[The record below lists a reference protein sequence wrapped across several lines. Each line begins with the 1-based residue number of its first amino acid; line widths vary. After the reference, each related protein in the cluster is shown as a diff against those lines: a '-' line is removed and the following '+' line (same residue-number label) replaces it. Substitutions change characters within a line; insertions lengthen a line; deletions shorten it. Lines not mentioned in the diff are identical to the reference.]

1 MESKES
7 NNIEKDSEPIKI
19 ILIGD
24 SGTGKTNLITVSAG
38 YEFNSNALTTRACSF
53 IQKTF
58 IKNNKEVKVNIWDTI
73 GQEKYRQLTKLFF
86 NNSKIV
92 IFVYD
97 ITVYKSFTVLKS
109 WHQELVEQVG
119 NDIIK
124 GVVANK
130 NDLYENEKVKQNEAE
145 EFAESI
151 NAKFLSISAKKDLP
165 EKFEDF
171 IRALLIEYIT
181 KGIDD
186 DDNKISIRG
195 GGNNDDVKKNCCK

>member
-1 MESKES
+1 MSKNKKKKAKEE
-7 NNIEKDSEPIKI
+7 IEVKL
-19 ILIGD
+19 ILLGD
-24 SGTGKTNLITVSAG
+24 QGVGKTNLINIVTRKGFNINEESTSSA
-38 YEFNSNALTTRACSF
+38 SF
-53 IQKTF
+53 SILKL
-58 IKNNKEVKVNIWDTI
+58 KVDDQNYRINLWDTI

-97 ITVYKSFTVLKS
+97 ITVYKSFTDLKS

-171 IRALLIEYIT
+171 IRALLIEYIA

>member
-1 MESKES
+1 MSKNKKKKVKEE
-7 NNIEKDSEPIKI
+7 IEVKL
-19 ILIGD
+19 ILLGD
-24 SGTGKTNLITVSAG
+24 QGVGKTNLINIVTRKGFNINEESTSSA
-38 YEFNSNALTTRACSF
+38 SF
-53 IQKTF
+53 SILKL
-58 IKNNKEVKVNIWDTI
+58 KVDDQNYRINLWDTI

-97 ITVYKSFTVLKS
+97 ITVYKSFTDLKS

-171 IRALLIEYIT
+171 IRVLLIEYIT

-186 DDNKISIRG
+186 DDNRISIRG

>member
-7 NNIEKDSEPIKI
+7 NNTETDSEPIKI

-73 GQEKYRQLTKLFF
+73 GQEKYRSLTKIFVKE
-86 NNSKIV
+86 SKIV

-97 ITVYKSFTVLKS
+97 ITNKKTFESLTFWKETVNELLQDEPIFGIVGNKMDLYINEQISEEELEKFSKDIGAKYLLTSAKTDSTSFTKFID
-109 WHQELVEQVG
+109 ELL
-119 NDIIK
+119 D
-124 GVVANK
+124 
-130 NDLYENEKVKQNEAE
+130 D
-145 EFAESI
+145 
-151 NAKFLSISAKKDLP
+151 FL
-165 EKFEDF
+165 
-171 IRALLIEYIT
+171 
-181 KGIDD
+181 
-186 DDNKISIRG
+186 
-195 GGNNDDVKKNCCK
+195 KKNPGERIQSFSLDPKAEKKKKKACC

>member
-1 MESKES
+1 MSKNKKKKAKEE
-7 NNIEKDSEPIKI
+7 IEVKL
-19 ILIGD
+19 ILLGD
-24 SGTGKTNLITVSAG
+24 QGVGKTNLINIVTRKGFNINEESTSSA
-38 YEFNSNALTTRACSF
+38 SF
-53 IQKTF
+53 SILKL
-58 IKNNKEVKVNIWDTI
+58 KVDEQNYRINLWDTI

-97 ITVYKSFTVLKS
+97 ITVYKSFTDLKS

-171 IRALLIEYIT
+171 IRALLIEYIA

>member
-1 MESKES
+1 MD
-7 NNIEKDSEPIKI
+7 NNSEEEIKV
-19 ILIGD
+19 ILVGE
-24 SGTGKTNLITVSAG
+24 SGTGKTSLINATMGLPFKESLESTTANSFSSKKITIGSKQYILNL
-38 YEFNSNALTTRACSF
+38 
-53 IQKTF
+53 
-58 IKNNKEVKVNIWDTI
+58 WDTI

-97 ITVYKSFTVLKS
+97 ITVYKSFTDLKS

>member
-1 MESKES
+1 MSKNKKKKVKEE
-7 NNIEKDSEPIKI
+7 IEVKL
-19 ILIGD
+19 ILLGD
-24 SGTGKTNLITVSAG
+24 QGVGKTNLINIVTRKGFNINEESTSSA
-38 YEFNSNALTTRACSF
+38 SF
-53 IQKTF
+53 SILKL
-58 IKNNKEVKVNIWDTI
+58 KVDDQNYRINLWDTI

-97 ITVYKSFTVLKS
+97 ITVYKSFTDLKS

-186 DDNKISIRG
+186 DDNKISISG